1 MEWLN
6 ESLAIEYRTAWF
18 MYKYDFWSLSDC
30 LPMDLD
36 SLEEDIEY
44 IANLHR
50 EEIETSAESIAE
62 YLTEIAETLEE
73 KERTAALQMIAKI
86 YPAA

>member
-6 ESLAIEYRTAWF
+6 ESLSIEYRTAWF

-30 LPMDLD
+30 LPLDLD
-36 SLEEDIEY
+36 NLDEAISYVAD
-44 IANLHR
+44 LHR
-50 EEIETSAESIAE
+50 EEIAVSAESIAE

-73 KERTAALQMIAKI
+73 EERTAALQMIALI
-86 YPAA
+86 HPAA

>member
-1 MEWLN
+1 MYLETQD
-6 ESLAIEYRTAWF
+6 EVIEYA
-18 MYKYDFWSLSDC
+18 
-30 LPMDLD
+30 
-36 SLEEDIEY
+36 
-44 IANLHR
+44 ANLHR

-73 KERTAALQMIAKI
+73 KERTAALQMIAQI